1 MSVKVVIP
9 IHLRQFTGGQERV
22 ESTGRTVGECLD
34 NLEIQ
39 FPGIKQQLCD
49 EQGQLFDFYDIRVN
63 SDSSYPEEL
72 AKPVKD
78 GAEITILP
86 ILMGG

>member
-1 MSVKVVIP
+1 MGIKVR
-9 IHLRQFTGGQERV
+9 IHPFLQQFTGGQDVV

-39 FPGIKQQLCD
+39 FPGIKQRLCD
-49 EQGQLFDFYDIRVN
+49 KQGHLYDYYEIYVN
-63 SDSSYPEEL
+63 SESSYPEQL

-78 GAEITILP
+78 GDVLSIVIM
-86 ILMGG
+86 IGGG